1 MKTLRYKGFIGTI
14 EADLNSGL
22 LHGKL
27 SGTSDL
33 VTYEADNVKQ
43 LVKEFHA
50 AVNDYLEMCEELGK
64 EPIKPYSGVLQ
75 IRIKPKLHQEAA
87 FLAKSKGI
95 TLNHLIADS
104 LEKQVSN

>member
-33 VTYEADNVKQ
+33 ITYEAENVKQ
-43 LVKEFHA
+43 LVEEFHS
-50 AVNDYLEMCEELGK
+50 AVDDYLETCAELGK
-64 EPIKPYSGVLQ
+64 EPVKPYSGVLQ

-87 FLAKSKGI
+87 FIAKSKGI
-95 TLNHLIADS
+95 SLNNLIAET
-104 LEKQVSN
+104 LEKHVDG